1 MLHLLLFIK
10 YFFLLLQ
17 QNKQTV
23 MDNHIIDIN
32 TVEQYFEY
40 FGLETQHPLIGV
52 IDLSKAGQWSHKFS
66 MNFGVYCLFLMT
78 TKCGDIRYGRCIYDF
93 REGTVISYAPGQ
105 TIDVNIFAE
114 QRPTALG
121 LIFHPDF
128 VNRTQLARTINKY
141 TFFSYAST
149 EALHLSEKEKATIT
163 DCMLKIRAELETPDE
178 YSVDIAAMQVELLL
192 SYCNRYYQRQFE
204 QRREPNTDL
213 LIRFD
218 QLADNY
224 LRQGTAKEEGVPTV
238 KYFAD
243 KLCLSPNYFGD
254 LVRKLT
260 GHSAQTAIQ
269 QKMVNFAKEQL
280 NDPNKTIAEIASAM
294 GFQSTQSFS
303 KMFKKVA
310 GCSPKQYVRE

>member
-1 MLHLLLFIK
+1 MS
-10 YFFLLLQ
+10 
-17 QNKQTV
+17 N
-23 MDNHIIDIN
+23 NIIDIN
-32 TVEQYFEY
+32 TVEQYFGY
-40 FGLETQHPLIGV
+40 FGLKAQHPLIGI
-52 IDLSKAGQWSHKFS
+52 IDLSEAGQWSHKFS

-128 VNRTQLARTINKY
+128 VSCTPLAHTINKY

-149 EALHLSEKEKATIT
+149 EALHLSEEEKATIT
-163 DCMLKIRAELETPDE
+163 DCMRKIRAELETQDD
-178 YSVDIAAMQVELLL
+178 YSMDIAAMQVELLL

-204 QRREPNTDL
+204 QRKQPNTDL
-213 LIRFD
+213 LVRFE
-218 QLADNY
+218 QLADDY
-224 LRQGTAKEEGVPTV
+224 LRLGKAKVQGVPTV

-254 LVRKLT
+254 LVSRLT
-260 GHSAQTAIQ
+260 GHSAQYAIQ

-280 NDPNKTIAEIASAM
+280 NDPKKTIAEIASTV
-294 GFQSTQSFS
+294 GFQSTQSFA
-303 KMFKKVA
+303 KMFKKVV
-310 GCSPKQYVRE
+310 GCSPKQYVSGQNNNIERQSLL